1 LEIKDLENY
10 ENDFKSNNN
19 KNNWNNKS
27 YTMRHKE
34 EINRKK
40 SLLSLYSNSNNG
52 NFENYQF
59 SYSERYNNNDNT
71 NNEMSHKDD
80 MSNCLNSNEDPN
92 YNVFNELQNLKVRTQ
107 GILEFYAKKFN
118 TLKSNGTI

>member
-1 LEIKDLENY
+1 MENY